1 MRSAESDNLIQKA
14 YPMTVTETIHKLP
27 PSPKSVPVH
36 VPVHVLV
43 RVHEKEDDEL

>member
-14 YPMTVTETIHKLP
+14 DSM
-27 PSPKSVPVH
+27 SVRKQSVNIPVSIPLPVH

-43 RVHEKEDDEL
+43 RVHEKEDDGL